1 LIRFRKQ
8 LTIKEKGNIMGKGS
22 IEPKKGYNQKLYDQN
37 YDGIDFS
44 STRKRAEENKKKKG
58 K

>member
-1 LIRFRKQ
+1 
-8 LTIKEKGNIMGKGS
+8 MGKGS

-37 YDGIDFS
+37 YGDIDFS
-44 STRKRAEENKKKKG
+44 STRKRAEENKKKKQS

>member
-1 LIRFRKQ
+1 
-8 LTIKEKGNIMGKGS
+8 MGKGS
-22 IEPKKGYNQKLYDQN
+22 IEPKKGYNHKLYDQN

-44 STRKRAEENKKKKG
+44 STRKRAEENKKKKQS